1 MKKILIL
8 IILTGITLFFACEPD
23 QPAAPQL
30 NLTLNQLALSKIVM
44 VGNSFTAGFQSA
56 GMLEEFQINS
66 YPYLLAQQVGLLTGQ
81 MEFEQ
86 PLVEEPGIGTPA
98 GMTPMYLDSEG
109 NIAQDT
115 IPNFFPPVYPR
126 LLNLEL
132 TRPYDNLGVPGADLN
147 DLLNTTE
154 SATNPWFTMILRN
167 PNMGNTTQLQQ
178 VAMLFPTMVLL
189 WAGSNDVLGAALDGG
204 DLDQITSQ
212 DDFQNLMTQIL
223 TQLRTDLGSKPIIMA
238 NIPYVTDIP
247 YINTLDPVF
256 LAGTPMVFDT
266 NLQPIDFGGGT
277 GLYLPLIT
285 NESNVEHITLVGL
298 GAYQQGLGIPDSAYM
313 VDNLGL
319 GQGQAKQLEDGMIA
333 AGLTPTGLALDG
345 TMTLTSSEAS
355 TIKTAI
361 DGFNATISAL
371 ANTFV
376 VPVVN
381 ANAALTELNVNGID
395 GATGKFVMVDP
406 ANTAFSL
413 DGVHPNNAGNA
424 IIVNEFLKVIN
435 AVLQLD
441 TPIPEVDV
449 SSKLGQY
456 LPTPGKMDLGKS
468 ISNVRQIF
476 KRRTLD

>member
-212 DDFQNLMTQIL
+212 DDFQNLIGEQ
-223 TQLRTDLGSKPIIMA
+223 TDHHG
-238 NIPYVTDIP
+238 
-247 YINTLDPVF
+247 
-256 LAGTPMVFDT
+256 
-266 NLQPIDFGGGT
+266 
-277 GLYLPLIT
+277 
-285 NESNVEHITLVGL
+285 
-298 GAYQQGLGIPDSAYM
+298 
-313 VDNLGL
+313 
-319 GQGQAKQLEDGMIA
+319 
-333 AGLTPTGLALDG
+333 
-345 TMTLTSSEAS
+345 
-355 TIKTAI
+355 
-361 DGFNATISAL
+361 
-371 ANTFV
+371 
-376 VPVVN
+376 
-381 ANAALTELNVNGID
+381 
-395 GATGKFVMVDP
+395 
-406 ANTAFSL
+406 
-413 DGVHPNNAGNA
+413 
-424 IIVNEFLKVIN
+424 
-435 AVLQLD
+435 
-441 TPIPEVDV
+441 
-449 SSKLGQY
+449 
-456 LPTPGKMDLGKS
+456 
-468 ISNVRQIF
+468 
-476 KRRTLD
+476 

>member
-1 MKKILIL
+1 
-8 IILTGITLFFACEPD
+8 
-23 QPAAPQL
+23 
-30 NLTLNQLALSKIVM
+30 
-44 VGNSFTAGFQSA
+44 
-56 GMLEEFQINS
+56 
-66 YPYLLAQQVGLLTGQ
+66 
-81 MEFEQ
+81 
-86 PLVEEPGIGTPA
+86 
-98 GMTPMYLDSEG
+98 
-109 NIAQDT
+109 
-115 IPNFFPPVYPR
+115 
-126 LLNLEL
+126 
-132 TRPYDNLGVPGADLN
+132 
-147 DLLNTTE
+147 
-154 SATNPWFTMILRN
+154 
-167 PNMGNTTQLQQ
+167 
-178 VAMLFPTMVLL
+178 
-189 WAGSNDVLGAALDGG
+189 
-204 DLDQITSQ
+204 
-212 DDFQNLMTQIL
+212 
-223 TQLRTDLGSKPIIMA
+223 MA

-395 GATGKFVMVDP
+395 GVTGKFVMVDP